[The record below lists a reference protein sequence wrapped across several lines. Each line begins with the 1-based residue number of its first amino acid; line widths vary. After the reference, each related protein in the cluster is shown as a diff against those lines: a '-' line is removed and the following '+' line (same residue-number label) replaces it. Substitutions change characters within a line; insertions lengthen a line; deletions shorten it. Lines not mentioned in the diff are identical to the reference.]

1 MFSPRN
7 FRGIQLR
14 VDSDLLSINNDSMFP
29 GFNFVGESEMC
40 RVVFDK
46 VLEAFDIKERV
57 VDTGDVESFGTLE
70 TGSEYESTY
79 SS

>member
-1 MFSPRN
+1 
-7 FRGIQLR
+7 
-14 VDSDLLSINNDSMFP
+14 MFP
-29 GFNFVGESEMC
+29 GLNFVGESEMC

-46 VLEAFDIKERV
+46 VLETFDIKEGV